1 MSKSLTAFLVRG
13 IKAYVPGSG
22 KILKQVCPGFHLK
35 TFELII
41 DDLFQYIKTKDTGMK
56 LVMNSFHE
64 LYQNERT
71 QQLSESFFA
80 GGVKCKVQQLFNL
93 LHPPRKS
100 HIFII
105 FGFH

>member
-71 QQLSESFFA
+71 QQLSESFLP
-80 GGVKCKVQQLFNL
+80 GV
-93 LHPPRKS
+93 
-100 HIFII
+100 
-105 FGFH
+105 